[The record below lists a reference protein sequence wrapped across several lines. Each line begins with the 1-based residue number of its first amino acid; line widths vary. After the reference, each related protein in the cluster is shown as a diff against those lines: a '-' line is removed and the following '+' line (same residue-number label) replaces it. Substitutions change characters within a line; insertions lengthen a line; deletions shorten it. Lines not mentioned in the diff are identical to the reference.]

1 MGNHGLLFFDERKD
15 KIMDNQY
22 PSNSD
27 RRQGEYTSKHV
38 KSSVTTGNVVQ
49 KPSTL
54 LDQIR
59 EFFGLN
65 ECHTFRDYVSTIGD
79 MTNRVYGAID
89 TLMGNR
95 VNAPTS
101 TVPGARIAYGSYYN
115 PQQPQAQPPQSNIQ
129 CKLQTLNAY
138 SNLEFDLRVDA
149 EIVLTRMYEL
159 LQVYPYVSVGDMLD
173 LAGVSDPNGY
183 TNQKYG
189 WTDISGARVVQYGN
203 KYRIVGLSAPMIL
216 TQ

>member
-1 MGNHGLLFFDERKD
+1 MENL
-15 KIMDNQY
+15 Y

-38 KSSVTTGNVVQ
+38 KSAVTTGTVTQ
-49 KPSTL
+49 KNTTF

-59 EFFGLN
+59 DFLGFSKCRTFG
-65 ECHTFRDYVSTIGD
+65 DYINTISD
-79 MTNRVYGAID
+79 ITNRVSGAID
-89 TLMGNR
+89 TLKGNR
-95 VNAPTS
+95 LNIPTS
-101 TVPGARIAYGSYYN
+101 TVPGARIAYGNYYN
-115 PQQPQAQPPQSNIQ
+115 PQQAQQQPPQSDVQ
-129 CKLQTLNAY
+129 RKLQTLNAY
-138 SNLEFDLRVDA
+138 SNLEFDLRTDA

-159 LQVYPYVSVGDMLD
+159 LQMYPYVSVGDMLD

-189 WTDISGARVVQYGN
+189 WTDISGARVIQYGN
-203 KYRIVGLSAPMIL
+203 KYRIVGLPAPMIL